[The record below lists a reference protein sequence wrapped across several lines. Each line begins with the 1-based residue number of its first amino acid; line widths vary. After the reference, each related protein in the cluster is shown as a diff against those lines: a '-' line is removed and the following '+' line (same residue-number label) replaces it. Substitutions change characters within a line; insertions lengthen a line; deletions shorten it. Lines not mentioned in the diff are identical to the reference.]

1 MIDTGYLQRCLE
13 DLVNTPSPVGM
24 TERASVKL
32 AAWLETLGY
41 PVSYTRRGVLSVT
54 IGQGEPKRALA
65 AHIDTLGAMVT
76 GFHPNGRP
84 KVRNTGTWAARFAEG
99 ARCTIFTDT
108 GELRGTILP
117 LKASGH
123 LFNTEV
129 DTQPSDW
136 DNLEVRIDA
145 FAEGSG
151 IFPQSSAMSGHRE
164 DKSTPFGVNVGD
176 VVAIDAQPEFLENGF
191 IVSRHLD
198 DKAGVACLLA
208 ALKHF
213 SDNAISPPV
222 PAQVMFTISEE
233 VGIGGTHGFGEQVQ
247 ELVAVDNGV
256 TGPGQTTNDAAA
268 TIAFRDRTGPFDLPI
283 TRHLLG
289 LAQANDIAHVRDTF
303 RSYRSDSAAAIDAGW
318 DLRVG
323 LICFSLDSSHG
334 WERTHIKSLEELTK
348 LIIAYISSDL
358 VPLPV

>member
-1 MIDTGYLQRCLE
+1 MIDTDYLTAQLRDLLE
-13 DLVNTPSPVGM
+13 TPSPVGM
-24 TERASVKL
+24 TERAAAKL
-32 AAWLETLGY
+32 AGGLEELGY
-41 PVSYTRRGVLSVT
+41 PVTYTRRGVMSVVL
-54 IGQGEPKRALA
+54 GDGEPKRALA

-76 GFHPNGRP
+76 GFHDNGRP
-84 KVRNTGTWAARFAEG
+84 KIRNTGTWAARFAEG
-99 ARCTIFTDT
+99 ARCTIFTDA
-108 GELRGTILP
+108 GEVRGTILP

-136 DNLEVRIDA
+136 DNLEVRVDIA
-145 FAEGSG
+145 PKE
-151 IFPQSSAMSGHRE
+151 R
-164 DKSTPFGVNVGD
+164 STPSTSPVYPDINVGD
-176 VVAIDAQPEFLENGF
+176 IVAIDAQPEILENGF

-213 SDNAISPPV
+213 AKTGAKPAVPV
-222 PAQVMFTISEE
+222 QVMFTISEE

-256 TGPGQTTNDAAA
+256 TGPGQTTRDNAA

-283 TRHLLG
+283 TRHLLK
-289 LAQANDIAHVRDTF
+289 LAQDNAIAHERDTF

-348 LIIAYISSDL
+348 LIVAYIGSDL
-358 VPLPV
+358 VPLPG

>member
-1 MIDTGYLQRCLE
+1 MIDTGYLKRCLE

-24 TERASVKL
+24 TERATVKV

-54 IGQGEPKRALA
+54 VGDGEPRRALA
-65 AHIDTLGAMVT
+65 AHIDTLGAMVV
-76 GFHPNGRP
+76 GFHDNGRP

-99 ARCTIFTDT
+99 ARCTIFTDA
-108 GELRGTILP
+108 GEVRGTILP

-136 DNLEVRIDA
+136 DNLEVRVDA
-145 FAEGSG
+145 WSTEGS
-151 IFPQSSAMSGHRE
+151 
-164 DKSTPFGVNVGD
+164 TPPTRPFNTINIGD
-176 VVAIDAQPEFLENGF
+176 VVALDAQPEFLDNGF

-208 ALKHF
+208 ALK
-213 SDNAISPPV
+213 SIADSGTKPAV

-233 VGIGGTHGFGEQVQ
+233 VGIGGTHGFGQQVQ

-256 TGPGQTTNDAAA
+256 TGPGQATRDDAA

-283 TRHLLG
+283 TRHLVR
-289 LAQANDIAHVRDTF
+289 LAEDNSIAHERDTF

-348 LIIAYISSDL
+348 LIVAYLGSPL
-358 VPLPV
+358 VPLPG

>member
-1 MIDTGYLQRCLE
+1 MIDTAYLKRCLE

-24 TERASVKL
+24 TERASAKV
-32 AAWLETLGY
+32 AAWLETMGY
-41 PVSYTRRGVLSVT
+41 RVSYTRRGVLSVT
-54 IGQGEPKRALA
+54 IGNGEPRRALA

-84 KVRNTGTWAARFAEG
+84 KLRNTGTWAARFAEG
-99 ARCTIFTDT
+99 ARCTIFTDA

-136 DNLEVRIDA
+136 DNLEVRVDEFSNI
-145 FAEGSG
+145 EE
-151 IFPQSSAMSGHRE
+151 MSGSRTLN
-164 DKSTPFGVNVGD
+164 STPFGVNVGD

-208 ALKHF
+208 ALKYF
-213 SDNAISPPV
+213 ADEGKTPDV

-256 TGPGQTTNDAAA
+256 TGPGQTTNDEAA

-283 TRHLLG
+283 TRHLLA
-289 LAQANDIAHVRDTF
+289 LARANDIAHVRDTF

-348 LIIAYISSDL
+348 LIVAYIESEL
-358 VPLPV
+358 VPLPG

>member
-1 MIDTGYLQRCLE
+1 MIDTGYLKRCLE

-24 TERASVKL
+24 TERATVKV

-54 IGQGEPKRALA
+54 VGEGEPRRALA
-65 AHIDTLGAMVT
+65 AHIDTLGAMVV
-76 GFHPNGRP
+76 GFHDNGRP

-99 ARCTIFTDT
+99 ARCTIFTDA
-108 GELRGTILP
+108 GAVRGTILP

-136 DNLEVRIDA
+136 DNLEVRVDA
-145 FAEGSG
+145 WPTEGS
-151 IFPQSSAMSGHRE
+151 
-164 DKSTPFGVNVGD
+164 TPPTRPFNTINIGD
-176 VVAIDAQPEFLENGF
+176 VVAIDAQPEFLDNGF
-191 IVSRHLD
+191 IISRHLD

-208 ALKHF
+208 ALK
-213 SDNAISPPV
+213 SIADSGTKPTV
-222 PAQVMFTISEE
+222 SAQVMFTISEE

-256 TGPGQTTNDAAA
+256 TGPGQATRDDAA

-283 TRHLLG
+283 TRHLLK
-289 LAQANDIAHVRDTF
+289 LAEENGIAHERDTF

-323 LICFSLDSSHG
+323 LVCFSLDSSHG

-348 LIIAYISSDL
+348 LIVAYLGSPL
-358 VPLPV
+358 VPLPG

>member
-1 MIDTGYLQRCLE
+1 MIDLDYLKRCLE

-24 TERASVKL
+24 TERASTKL

-41 PVSYTRRGVLSVT
+41 GVTYTRRGVLSVT
-54 IGQGEPKRALA
+54 MGDGQPRRALA

-76 GFHPNGRP
+76 GFHPSGRP
-84 KVRNTGTWAARFAEG
+84 KLRNTGTWAARFAEG
-99 ARCTIFTDT
+99 ARCTIFTDS

-129 DTQPSDW
+129 DTQPADW
-136 DNLEVRIDA
+136 DNLEIRLDA
-145 FAEGSG
+145 IPDF
-151 IFPQSSAMSGHRE
+151 SSTRGHAP
-164 DKSTPFGVNVGD
+164 DKSICFDVNIGD
-176 VVAIDAQPEFLENGF
+176 IVAIDAQPEFLDNGF

-198 DKAGVACLLA
+198 DKAGIACLLA
-208 ALKHF
+208 ALKYLA
-213 SDNAISPPV
+213 DNGVSPAV

-256 TGPGQTTNDAAA
+256 TGPGQATNDEAA

-283 TRHLLG
+283 ARHLVS
-289 LAQANDIAHVRDTF
+289 LAQAKGIRHVRDTF

-318 DLRVG
+318 DLRAG
-323 LICFSLDSSHG
+323 LICFSLDASHG
-334 WERTHIKSLEELTK
+334 WERTHINSLTELTK
-348 LIIAYISSDL
+348 LIVAYVESGL
-358 VPLPV
+358 VPLPVSARRA

>member
-1 MIDTGYLQRCLE
+1 MIDIGYLKRCLE

-41 PVSYTRRGVLSVT
+41 QVRYTRRGVLSVT
-54 IGQGEPKRALA
+54 LGTGEPRRALA
-65 AHIDTLGAMVT
+65 AHIDTLGAMVI
-76 GFHPNGRP
+76 GFHSNGRP
-84 KVRNTGTWAARFAEG
+84 RLRNTGTWAARFAEG

-108 GELRGTILP
+108 GQLRGTILP

-129 DTQPSDW
+129 DTQPADW
-136 DNLEVRIDA
+136 DNLEVRLDEFSNVEAI
-145 FAEGSG
+145 
-151 IFPQSSAMSGHRE
+151 SGHRT

-176 VVAIDAQPEFLENGF
+176 IIAIDAQPEFLENGF

-213 SDNAISPPV
+213 SDQGISPSVPV
-222 PAQVMFTISEE
+222 QVMFTISEE

-256 TGPGQTTNDAAA
+256 TGPGQTTHDAAA

-283 TRHLLG
+283 TKHLLA
-289 LAQANDIAHVRDTF
+289 LAQANDITHVRDTF

-348 LIIAYISSDL
+348 LIVAYIGSDL

>member
-1 MIDTGYLQRCLE
+1 MIDTQYLKRCLE

-24 TERASVKL
+24 TERATVKV

-41 PVSYTRRGVLSVT
+41 PVTYTRRGVLSVT
-54 IGQGEPKRALA
+54 VGAGEPRRALA
-65 AHIDTLGAMVT
+65 AHVDTLGAMVT
-76 GFHPNGRP
+76 GFHDNGRP
-84 KVRNTGTWAARFAEG
+84 KLRNTGTWAARFAEG
-99 ARCTIFTDT
+99 ARCTIFTDD
-108 GELRGTILP
+108 GEVRGTILP

-136 DNLEVRIDA
+136 DNLEVRVDMLPTDPSI
-145 FAEGSG
+145 
-151 IFPQSSAMSGHRE
+151 PQTR
-164 DKSTPFGVNVGD
+164 PFNTINIGD
-176 VVAIDAQPEFLENGF
+176 VVAIDAQPEFLDNGF

-208 ALKHF
+208 ALKHIADTGTQP
-213 SDNAISPPV
+213 SV

-256 TGPGQTTNDAAA
+256 TGPGQATRDDAA

-283 TRHLLG
+283 TRHLIR
-289 LAQANDIAHVRDTF
+289 LAQENGIAHERDTF
-303 RSYRSDSAAAIDAGW
+303 RSYRSDSAAALDAGW

-348 LIIAYISSDL
+348 LIVAYLGSDL
-358 VPLPV
+358 VPLPS

>member
-1 MIDTGYLQRCLE
+1 MIDIDYLKRCLE
-13 DLVNTPSPVGM
+13 DLVNTPSPVGL
-24 TERASVKL
+24 TERATVKV

-41 PVSYTRRGVLSVT
+41 DVSYTRRGVLSVR
-54 IGQGEPKRALA
+54 IGTGEPRRALA

-76 GFHPNGRP
+76 GFHSNGRP
-84 KVRNTGTWAARFAEG
+84 KIRNTGTWAARFAEG
-99 ARCTIFTDT
+99 ARCSIFTDS
-108 GELRGTILP
+108 GQLRGTILP

-129 DTQPSDW
+129 DTQPADW
-136 DNLEVRIDA
+136 DNLEVRIDHLPRLDPTPGPVHARSDA
-145 FAEGSG
+145 F
-151 IFPQSSAMSGHRE
+151 
-164 DKSTPFGVNVGD
+164 DVNVGD
-176 VVAIDAQPEFLENGF
+176 IVAIDAQPEFLDNGF

-208 ALKHF
+208 ALK
-213 SDNAISPPV
+213 SLADSGRQPKV
-222 PAQVMFTISEE
+222 PTQVMFTISEE
-233 VGIGGTHGFGEQVQ
+233 VGIGGTHGFGEAVQ

-256 TGPGQTTNDAAA
+256 TGPGQTTHDEAV

-283 TRHLLG
+283 TKHLVR
-289 LAQANDIAHVRDTF
+289 LAQQNSIAHVRDTF

-348 LIIAYISSDL
+348 LIVAYIDSDL
-358 VPLPV
+358 VPLPA

>member
-1 MIDTGYLQRCLE
+1 MIDTAYLTRCLE

-24 TERASVKL
+24 TERAATKL
-32 AAWLETLGY
+32 AAWLETMGY
-41 PVSYTRRGVLSVT
+41 PVTYTRRGVMSVVV
-54 IGQGEPKRALA
+54 GQGEPRRALA

-84 KVRNTGTWAARFAEG
+84 KLRNTGTWAARFAEG
-99 ARCTIFTDT
+99 ARCTIFSDE

-129 DTQPSDW
+129 DTQPADW

-145 FAEGSG
+145 Q
-151 IFPQSSAMSGHRE
+151 PQLSPTSVHQP
-164 DKSTPFGVNVGD
+164 DKSIHFSVKVGD
-176 VVAIDAQPEFLENGF
+176 IIAIDAQPEFLKNGF

-198 DKAGVACLLA
+198 DKAGASCLLA

-213 SDNAISPPV
+213 SDTGRAPKV
-222 PAQVMFTISEE
+222 ATQVLFTISEE

-256 TGPGQTTNDAAA
+256 TGPAQATHDAAC

-283 TRHLLG
+283 TKHLVS
-289 LAQANDIAHVRDTF
+289 LAKTHGIAHVRDTF

-348 LIIAYISSDL
+348 LIVAYIDSDL
-358 VPLPV
+358 VALPG